1 MNKRKR
7 SQINKLR
14 KGKEVTMGTTEIQ
27 RIVRDCYKQQY
38 TNKMNHPVEMDKCL
52 EGCNLQKL
60 NQEETENRNRPITST
75 EIVTVIKNLPTNK
88 SPEPESI
95 KHLELTPTLL
105 ELLKK
110 VAEEG
115 ASPSSFTRPL
125 SP

>member
-1 MNKRKR
+1 
-7 SQINKLR
+7 
-14 KGKEVTMGTTEIQ
+14 MGTTEIQ
-27 RIVRDCYKQQY
+27 RIVRDYYKQQY
-38 TNKMNHPVEMDKCL
+38 TNKMNHLVEMDKCL

-60 NQEETENRNRPITST
+60 NQEEIENRNRPITST

-95 KHLELTPTLL
+95 KHLELTPTFL